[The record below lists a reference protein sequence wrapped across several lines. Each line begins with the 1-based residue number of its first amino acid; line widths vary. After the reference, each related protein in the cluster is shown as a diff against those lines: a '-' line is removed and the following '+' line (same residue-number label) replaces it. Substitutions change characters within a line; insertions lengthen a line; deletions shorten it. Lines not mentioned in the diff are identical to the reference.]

1 MKKMYAA
8 KTTTNTDDKV
18 DTDTK
23 PVTDEKKIKALEESV
38 RRLSEQLAKITNA
51 QQISNRQI
59 RRQNTDIHNVTTALR
74 SHK

>member
-8 KTTTNTDDKV
+8 KTTTDTDDKV
-18 DTDTK
+18 DADTK

>member
-8 KTTTNTDDKV
+8 KTTTDTGDKL